1 MAELEGYITY
11 LEGKR
16 ENDKIVKFLEDLLVE
31 HEDQPLLRSALAEQ
45 LHRAGRVQ
53 EAISQLDILGEA
65 LLSAGKK
72 KEAAEVI
79 RKIILWNPANI
90 EDYRQLLAQI
100 QPISL

>member
-1 MAELEGYITY
+1 
-11 LEGKR
+11 
-16 ENDKIVKFLEDLLVE
+16 
-31 HEDQPLLRSALAEQ
+31 
-45 LHRAGRVQ
+45 
-53 EAISQLDILGEA
+53 
-65 LLSAGKK
+65 LSAGKK